1 MHEHREETQS
11 RYSCFRCRGGAVHI
25 VCGNLMVMLTPEQ
38 FLALAESVK
47 DMQQQIQEEA
57 GIDGT
62 TYTKQM
68 VM

>member
-1 MHEHREETQS
+1 
-11 RYSCFRCRGGAVHI
+11 
-25 VCGNLMVMLTPEQ
+25 MVMLTPEQ